1 MLTHIKRRTLFGLI
15 KGVSPSFK
23 PNQESKRFSRGT
35 SREEF
40 GEKVEALLFNLT
52 REERYSRRAS
62 QEGQELPLT

>member
-1 MLTHIKRRTLFGLI
+1 M
-15 KGVSPSFK
+15 
-23 PNQESKRFSRGT
+23 FSRGT

-52 REERYSRRAS
+52 REARYSRRAS